1 MTSGAIS
8 DRERG
13 DTAAGVLRGTRR
25 LLRACGCVSI
35 TEAPLKTGRRVDIL
49 AVDEKSGE
57 ILIVE
62 IKSCRGD
69 YLSDDKWREY
79 LPWCDRFLF
88 AIPPEMDPSPLP
100 PDEGLIVADPWGGE
114 FVRSARTRPL
124 APARRRAMLLLF
136 ARLAAARLHAV
147 QDPQAASG
155 IMP

>member
-1 MTSGAIS
+1 MTSDKSALP
-8 DRERG
+8 ERG
-13 DTAAGVLRGTRR
+13 DTATGILRGTRR
-25 LLRACGCVSI
+25 LLRACGCVSLA
-35 TEAPLKTGRRVDIL
+35 EAPLKTGRRVDIL

-62 IKSCRGD
+62 IKSSRAD
-69 YLSDDKWREY
+69 YLSDGKWQEY
-79 LPWCDRFLF
+79 LPWCDRFFF

-114 FVRSARTRPL
+114 FVRKSRRRPL

-136 ARLAAARLHAV
+136 ARLAAARLHAL

-155 IMP
+155 IVP